1 MESKRL
7 GHFNSLTCGKQ
18 NVTSGSIPRSFA
30 LLRRAFSRQPAT
42 YLSAYGLN
50 QVKTPGPNRPTPFGF
65 GPQTPRAKHR
75 QTGTIYLLSPVM
87 NDKMP
92 IQRSSLIRRA
102 ELLKTVGVA
111 VLVLGL
117 VAASVVYW
125 SGEKRSETVTEDPQ
139 TLELGHSWKD
149 GSLLSKDLKGSS
161 RTIEMND
168 GKAAVLVVKW
178 LHQWE
183 ELKPHQRLA
192 AAITTIATLVAIC
205 CFVIAKR
212 LLPDR
217 I

>member
-1 MESKRL
+1 
-7 GHFNSLTCGKQ
+7 
-18 NVTSGSIPRSFA
+18 
-30 LLRRAFSRQPAT
+30 
-42 YLSAYGLN
+42 
-50 QVKTPGPNRPTPFGF
+50 
-65 GPQTPRAKHR
+65 
-75 QTGTIYLLSPVM
+75 M
-87 NDKMP
+87 NDKIP
-92 IQRSSLIRRA
+92 IQRPSLVRRA

-139 TLELGHSWKD
+139 TPELGHSWKD

-161 RTIEMND
+161 RTMEMNY
-168 GKAAVLVVKW
+168 GKVAVLVANW

-192 AAITTIATLVAIC
+192 AAIATIATLVAIC

-217 I
+217 R